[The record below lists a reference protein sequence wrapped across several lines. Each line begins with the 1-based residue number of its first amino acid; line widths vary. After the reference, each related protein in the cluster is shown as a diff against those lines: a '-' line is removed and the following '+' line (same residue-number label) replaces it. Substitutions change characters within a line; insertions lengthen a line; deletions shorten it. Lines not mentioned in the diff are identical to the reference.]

1 MPQPKAKGGTNEL
14 QERYSKL
21 TLAKTRK
28 TMIFANLFNRDYEGD
43 PTAGAVKIPVR
54 DTEVKVNDYDVT
66 NGVSMT
72 QSATAYKTLAIDQEK
87 AVNELIDG
95 YEAAAVPDDLAAD
108 RVDSAGY
115 SLGLTLDD
123 ALVTTALKGTG
134 EAAGGT
140 TPLTKDTIYE
150 NIVDTVAKAKKMGLR
165 PNEMWLAL
173 TNETYATIVKAPQF
187 IHATPAGD
195 GTIANGLVGRINGV
209 EVYETN
215 NIPDTQK
222 VEYILGNKIFCHFVD
237 EWGTPV
243 SINDLKDGKHIG
255 ASALQGRRVYG
266 SDLSRPTTVFI
277 KRNAPAPEAAS
288 LSDGLEIPA
297 ETPAKNSKSGK

>member
-1 MPQPKAKGGTNEL
+1 MTQPQAKGGTNEL
-14 QERYSKL
+14 QERYSKS

-54 DTEVKVNDYDVT
+54 DAEVKVNDYDVAA
-66 NGVSMT
+66 GAEMT
-72 QSATAYKTLAIDQEK
+72 KSETTYKRLVIDQEK

-123 ALVTTALKGTG
+123 ALVTTALKGEG
-134 EAAGGT
+134 VAAGGT
-140 TPLTKDTIYE
+140 TPLTKDTIYA
-150 NIVDTVAKAKKMGLR
+150 NIVDTVAKAKKIGLR
-165 PNEMWLAL
+165 PNEMWLAV
-173 TNETYATIVKAPQF
+173 TNETFATIVKAPEF

-215 NIPDTQK
+215 NIPDEQN

-237 EWGTPV
+237 EWGVPV

-255 ASALQGRRVYG
+255 SSALQGRRVYG
-266 SDLSRPTTVFI
+266 SELSRPATVFL
-277 KRNAPAPEAAS
+277 KKK
-288 LSDGLEIPA
+288 L
-297 ETPAKNSKSGK
+297 